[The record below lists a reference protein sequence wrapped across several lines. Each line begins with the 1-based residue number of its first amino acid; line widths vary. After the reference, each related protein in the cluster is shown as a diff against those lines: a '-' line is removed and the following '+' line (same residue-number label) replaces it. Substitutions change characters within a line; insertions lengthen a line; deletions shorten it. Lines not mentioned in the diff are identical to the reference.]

1 MKTIAQTKIAGLI
14 VLPILA
20 LTLSGCGDTW
30 GQRAVTGG
38 AIGTGTGLAVGALAG
53 WPLIGPALA
62 GAAIGAGI
70 GAATSPEVMG
80 SK

>member
-1 MKTIAQTKIAGLI
+1 MKTIAQTKISGLI

-38 AIGTGTGLAVGALAG
+38 AIGTGAGLAVGALAG

-62 GAAIGAGI
+62 GGVLGAGI